1 MAWRL
6 LRLTL
11 KTKTPSVFCQV
22 PQRVDEHFMSMPTSP
37 TTRPAQH
44 APLARQAAGIPKISV
59 VIPVYRSAEIL
70 PKLIER
76 LDGFFDQHA
85 LPHEYILVNDGSPD
99 ESWDVLMQLKGDR
112 DDLIA
117 IDLLRNYG
125 QHSAVFCGLAE
136 ATGDYVVT
144 MDDDL
149 QNPPEELIHLIRKIE
164 EGYDVVFGEFHQK
177 MHGGLRKVGSRVVG
191 WLNQKLFNKPRD
203 LTLTNFRILRREVV
217 DAVCAV
223 NTSFPYIP
231 GLVLMS
237 AKSFANVPVEHCAR
251 EIGESNYTLRVIA
264 KLVWRIVFNYSAF
277 PLRLLCGIGGVT
289 ALASFLLGA
298 YYLVRA
304 FFVPS
309 QTAGWPTLVVLLS
322 FYQGMMLVIFAAVG
336 EYIVR
341 IANDVSGQRAY
352 RIRRKL

>member
-1 MAWRL
+1 MSS
-6 LRLTL
+6 
-11 KTKTPSVFCQV
+11 PIV
-22 PQRVDEHFMSMPTSP
+22 PAARSPRVSKGSEPA
-37 TTRPAQH
+37 TRK
-44 APLARQAAGIPKISV
+44 PKISV
-59 VIPVYRSAEIL
+59 VIPVYRSADIL
-70 PKLIER
+70 PKLVER
-76 LDGFFDQHA
+76 LDAFFEQHA
-85 LPHEYILVNDGSPD
+85 LPHEYVMVNDGSPD
-99 ESWDVLMQLKGDR
+99 NSWEVLVELKGDR
-112 DDLIA
+112 DDIVL

-125 QHSAVFCGLAE
+125 QHSAVFCGLQQ

-149 QNPPEELIHLIRKIE
+149 QNPPEEIIHLIRKIE
-164 EGYDVVFGEFHQK
+164 EGYDVVFGKFHQK
-177 MHGGLRKVGSRVVG
+177 MHGGLRKLGSKLVG
-191 WLNQKLFNKPRD
+191 WLNRRLFNKPRD

-217 DAVCAV
+217 DAVCSV

-231 GLVLMS
+231 GLVLMC
-237 AKSFANVPVEHCAR
+237 AKTFANVPVEHRPR
-251 EIGESNYTLRVIA
+251 ESGASNYTLPVIA
-264 KLVWRIVFNYSAF
+264 RLVWRIVFNYSAF

-304 FFVPS
+304 MFVPS

-322 FYQGMMLVIFAAVG
+322 FYQGMILVIFAAVG

>member
-1 MAWRL
+1 MS
-6 LRLTL
+6 
-11 KTKTPSVFCQV
+11 TPI
-22 PQRVDEHFMSMPTSP
+22 TSTARISP
-37 TTRPAQH
+37 SPRQPKPAT
-44 APLARQAAGIPKISV
+44 GTPKISV

-70 PKLIER
+70 PALIER
-76 LDGFFDQHA
+76 LDAFFAQHA
-85 LPHEYILVNDGSPD
+85 LPHEYLLINDGSPD
-99 ESWDVLMQLKGDR
+99 DSWEVLVRLKGDR
-112 DDLIA
+112 EDMIV

-125 QHSAVFCGLAE
+125 QHSAVFCGLE
-136 ATGDYVVT
+136 QATGDYVVT

-149 QNPPEELIHLIRKIE
+149 QNPPEEIIHLIRKID
-164 EGYDVVFGEFHQK
+164 EGYDVVFGKFHQK
-177 MHGGLRKVGSRVVG
+177 MHGRMRGFGSRLVG
-191 WLNQKLFNKPRD
+191 WLNYKLFNKPRD

-223 NTSFPYIP
+223 NTTFPYIP

-237 AKSFANVPVEHCAR
+237 AKTFANVPVEHCPR
-251 EIGESNYTLRVIA
+251 QSGGSNYTLRVIA
-264 KLVWRIVFNYSAF
+264 KLIWRIVFNYSAF

-289 ALASFLLGA
+289 ALLSFMLGA

-304 FFVPS
+304 IFVPS

-322 FYQGMMLVIFAAVG
+322 FYQGITLVIFAAVG